1 MLRLSSRRHNTLKT
15 FAGTALLA
23 LRLVLTCRVL
33 PGTFGSVAACPLS
46 QFLLGS
52 SSSLNGAA
60 VLKRL
65 AEVFMRLSSTEV
77 SSRLVHSDK
86 KNLSSAEQLNRA
98 APSPVKMYG
107 LYLEAVNDYINESYG
122 EDVWR
127 LIENRA
133 EIPHLKFVRHQ
144 MYNDNLILRL
154 AKAAGEVLGK
164 THDELMYAFGVYMV
178 KRIGNYGY
186 ERILK
191 VLGRNVRDFINELD
205 NLHEYFRFSFPKVQ
219 PPSFCVEEECETSLT
234 LHYRSTRKG
243 FTQFVKGQLSQ
254 VGRQFYNTDIEVEI
268 LSKEETEKMTY
279 VVYKMNFDNAAFKHR
294 MPQQK
299 TAPSYEKLPM
309 KRGIFFDMFPFS
321 VIFRRN
327 MTMYRVGDGLKE
339 VFSDLQGKKVNEEF
353 TLVRPMLEF
362 SWDNIYT
369 HLNNV
374 FELMSEA
381 VVESKQKVN
390 IPKLNKE
397 EPEEKEESEKA
408 KREEE
413 REKKSVEE
421 IKGTDQEYSST
432 LTQYNSSANSGGE
445 DIELLAFQ
453 TVTGKCSE
461 TIFEDM
467 REPPKKPL
475 HLKGQMKYVPQWDS
489 LIFLG
494 TPIIETVEDMIKMG
508 VYVNDLNLH
517 DSSRELILAGTQQS
531 AELQLALDQEQQKY
545 AQLQE
550 IIKKL
555 DEEKKRGDSLLYAMI
570 PKAVADRLRKGITAL
585 ETCQVFP
592 DVTILFSDVVKF
604 NEICIHITP
613 MQVVDMLNEIYIVF
627 DTLSEK
633 HNVYKVETIRDAY
646 MVVAG
651 VPNKT
656 TFHAHHICDMALDML
671 SSIDHLKDPSTGDN
685 IQIRV
690 GVHSGMVVAGVVG
703 LKMPRYCLFGD
714 TVNTASRMES
724 NGVGMQIH
732 ISQTTKDHLEH
743 EPYSIEERGK
753 IFVKGKGYMKT
764 YWLKGKKTPAE
775 LRYIS
780 EQKDLEDKSSNGS
793 TSTCAKRSD
802 SCVLTSG
809 GEEQAE
815 GKTSPGDLPPD
826 AVPLPEVATEPLN
839 TSDELQEKEK
849 SKKTKNNKGAK
860 LDAVQGNPM
869 SELMPPTDELENLG
883 AFLQNKRNSF
893 RQQYAKLPTNLPI
906 RSASCTL
913 L

>member
-1 MLRLSSRRHNTLKT
+1 
-15 FAGTALLA
+15 
-23 LRLVLTCRVL
+23 
-33 PGTFGSVAACPLS
+33 
-46 QFLLGS
+46 
-52 SSSLNGAA
+52 
-60 VLKRL
+60 
-65 AEVFMRLSSTEV
+65 
-77 SSRLVHSDK
+77 
-86 KNLSSAEQLNRA
+86 
-98 APSPVKMYG
+98 MYG

-309 KRGIFFDMFPFS
+309 KR
-321 VIFRRN
+321 
-327 MTMYRVGDGLKE
+327 E

-397 EPEEKEESEKA
+397 EPEEKEENEKA

-413 REKKSVEE
+413 REQKSEE
-421 IKGTDQEYSST
+421 MNGTDQEYNSSS
-432 LTQYNSSANSGGE
+432 LAQYNSAANSGGE

-743 EPYSIEERGK
+743 EPYIIEERGK

-764 YWLKGKKTPAE
+764 YWLKGKNDLSFKTPAE
-775 LRYIS
+775 LRYSS
-780 EQKDLEDKSSNGS
+780 EQKDSEDKSSNGS
-793 TSTCAKRSD
+793 TSADAKHMS
-802 SCVLTSG
+802 SSQAISG

-815 GKTSPGDLPPD
+815 GKPSPSDLPQVILPLPD
-826 AVPLPEVATEPLN
+826 AAGEPMVAPG
-839 TSDELQEKEK
+839 ELQEK
-849 SKKTKNNKGAK
+849 SKKTKNNKVTKAEAGLANAT
-860 LDAVQGNPM
+860 L
-869 SELMPPTDELENLG
+869 ELAPPSDDLENPGPIL
-883 AFLQNKRNSF
+883 NMKRNSF
-893 RQQYAKLPTNLPI
+893 RQQYVKLPTNLPI

>member
-1 MLRLSSRRHNTLKT
+1 
-15 FAGTALLA
+15 
-23 LRLVLTCRVL
+23 
-33 PGTFGSVAACPLS
+33 
-46 QFLLGS
+46 
-52 SSSLNGAA
+52 
-60 VLKRL
+60 
-65 AEVFMRLSSTEV
+65 
-77 SSRLVHSDK
+77 
-86 KNLSSAEQLNRA
+86 
-98 APSPVKMYG
+98 MYG

-133 EIPHLKFVRHQ
+133 EIPHLKFNRHQ

-294 MPQQK
+294 MPQQR
-299 TAPSYEKLPM
+299 TAPGYEKLPM
-309 KRGIFFDMFPFS
+309 KRGIFFVMFPFS
-321 VIFRRN
+321 VIFRRD
-327 MTMYRVGDGLKE
+327 MTMYRIGDGLKE
-339 VFSDLQGKKVNEEF
+339 VFSDLQGKKVDEEF
-353 TLVRPMLEF
+353 TLIRPMLEF
-362 SWDNIYT
+362 SWENIYT

-374 FELMSEA
+374 FELLSKA

-390 IPKLNKE
+390 ITTSQE
-397 EPEEKEESEKA
+397 ENEKA
-408 KREEE
+408 REEE
-413 REKKSVEE
+413 REPKEAEE
-421 IKGTDQEYSST
+421 MKGADQEYSSA

-453 TVTGKCSE
+453 TITGKCSE

-703 LKMPRYCLFGD
+703 LKMPRYCMFGD

-732 ISQTTKDHLEH
+732 ISQTSKDHLEH
-743 EPYSIEERGK
+743 EPYIIEERGK

-764 YWLKGKKTPAE
+764 YWLKGKRDLSFKTPAE
-775 LRYIS
+775 MRYSS
-780 EQKDLEDKSSNGS
+780 EQKDSEEKSSNGS
-793 TSTCAKRSD
+793 MSTNAKRMS
-802 SCVLTSG
+802 SNLNIG
-809 GEEQAE
+809 GSEEHAE
-815 GKTSPGDLPPD
+815 GKQSPSDLPLD
-826 AVPLPEVATEPLN
+826 ALPPPEDAAEPPGG
-839 TSDELQEKEK
+839 SAEGEERA
-849 SKKTKNNKGAK
+849 KKTKNNKGAK
-860 LDAVQGNPM
+860 LEVPQGDAAAESSSLAGGP
-869 SELMPPTDELENLG
+869 ENAAPQL
-883 AFLQNKRNSF
+883 AIKRNSF
-893 RQQYAKLPTNLPI
+893 RQQYAKLPSHLPM
-906 RSASCTL
+906 RSGSCAIL
-913 L
+913 

>member
-1 MLRLSSRRHNTLKT
+1 
-15 FAGTALLA
+15 
-23 LRLVLTCRVL
+23 
-33 PGTFGSVAACPLS
+33 
-46 QFLLGS
+46 
-52 SSSLNGAA
+52 
-60 VLKRL
+60 
-65 AEVFMRLSSTEV
+65 
-77 SSRLVHSDK
+77 
-86 KNLSSAEQLNRA
+86 
-98 APSPVKMYG
+98 MYG

-127 LIENRA
+127 LIEARA

-299 TAPSYEKLPM
+299 TAPGYEKLPM

-321 VIFRRN
+321 VIFRRD
-327 MTMYRVGDGLKE
+327 MTMYRIGDGLKE

-362 SWDNIYT
+362 SWDNIYF

-374 FELMSEA
+374 FELLSKA

-390 IPKLNKE
+390 IPKLSKE
-397 EPEEKEESEKA
+397 EPEEKEENEKA

-413 REKKSVEE
+413 RDTMSVEE
-421 IKGTDQEYSST
+421 MKGSDQEYSSA

-461 TIFEDM
+461 TIFEDL

-690 GVHSGMVVAGVVG
+690 GIHSGMVVAGVVG

-743 EPYSIEERGK
+743 EPYIIEERGK

-764 YWLKGKKTPAE
+764 YWLKGKKDLSFKTPAE
-775 LRYIS
+775 LRYSS
-780 EQKDLEDKSSNGS
+780 EQKDSEDRSSNGS
-793 TSTCAKRSD
+793 TCTDAKRS
-802 SCVLTSG
+802 TSNLHIRT
-809 GEEQAE
+809 EEQAE
-815 GKTSPGDLPPD
+815 GKPTPSDLPLD
-826 AVPLPEVATEPLN
+826 AMPPQEGASEPPALSEEPPER
-839 TSDELQEKEK
+839 EKA
-849 SKKTKNNKGAK
+849 KKTKISKMSRLEVPPANPVPELAAPDDPPEIPAGPVLNNKK
-860 LDAVQGNPM
+860 Y
-869 SELMPPTDELENLG
+869 
-883 AFLQNKRNSF
+883 SF
-893 RQQYAKLPTNLPI
+893 RHQYVKLPSSLPM
-906 RSASCTL
+906 RSASCSL

>member
-1 MLRLSSRRHNTLKT
+1 
-15 FAGTALLA
+15 
-23 LRLVLTCRVL
+23 
-33 PGTFGSVAACPLS
+33 
-46 QFLLGS
+46 
-52 SSSLNGAA
+52 
-60 VLKRL
+60 
-65 AEVFMRLSSTEV
+65 
-77 SSRLVHSDK
+77 
-86 KNLSSAEQLNRA
+86 
-98 APSPVKMYG
+98 MYG

-127 LIENRA
+127 LIEARA

-299 TAPSYEKLPM
+299 TAPGYEKLPM

-321 VIFRRN
+321 VIFRRD
-327 MTMYRVGDGLKE
+327 MTMYRIGDGLKE

-362 SWDNIYT
+362 GWDNIYT

-374 FELMSEA
+374 FELLSKA
-381 VVESKQKVN
+381 VVESKQKVS
-390 IPKLNKE
+390 IPKLSKE
-397 EPEEKEESEKA
+397 EPEEKEESEKP
-408 KREEE
+408 
-413 REKKSVEE
+413 KKEQRD
-421 IKGTDQEYSST
+421 IKALEDMKGPDQGYSGALSP
-432 LTQYNSSANSGGE
+432 YNSAANSGGE

-555 DEEKKRGDSLLYAMI
+555 DEEKRRGDSLLYAMI

-690 GVHSGMVVAGVVG
+690 GIHSGMVVAGVVG

-743 EPYSIEERGK
+743 EPYIIEERGK

-764 YWLKGKKTPAE
+764 YWLKGKKDLSFKSPAE
-775 LRYIS
+775 LRYSS
-780 EQKDLEDKSSNGS
+780 EQRDSEERTSNGS
-793 TSTCAKRSD
+793 TGTNAQLSASNPNIP
-802 SCVLTSG
+802 S
-809 GEEQAE
+809 EQRAE
-815 GKTSPGDLPPD
+815 GKPSLTDLPSDTLPPLEGTAGSP
-826 AVPLPEVATEPLN
+826 AVSTGPQ
-839 TSDELQEKEK
+839 DKEK
-849 SKKTKNNKGAK
+849 AKKTKNSKGGKPEA
-860 LDAVQGNPM
+860 GNAQESMTPAGN
-869 SELMPPTDELENLG
+869 SENAGPEI
-883 AFLQNKRNSF
+883 QNKKLSF
-893 RQQYAKLPTNLPI
+893 RNQYARLPSSVPM
-906 RSASCTL
+906 RSATCSVL
-913 L
+913 

>member
-1 MLRLSSRRHNTLKT
+1 
-15 FAGTALLA
+15 
-23 LRLVLTCRVL
+23 
-33 PGTFGSVAACPLS
+33 
-46 QFLLGS
+46 
-52 SSSLNGAA
+52 
-60 VLKRL
+60 
-65 AEVFMRLSSTEV
+65 
-77 SSRLVHSDK
+77 
-86 KNLSSAEQLNRA
+86 
-98 APSPVKMYG
+98 MYG

-127 LIENRA
+127 LIEARA

-178 KRIGNYGY
+178 KRIGNYGF

-254 VGRQFYNTDIEVEI
+254 VGRQFYSTDIEVEI

-299 TAPSYEKLPM
+299 TAPGYEKLPM
-309 KRGIFFDMFPFS
+309 KRAIFFDMFPFS
-321 VIFRRN
+321 VIFRRD
-327 MTMYRVGDGLKE
+327 MTMYRIGDGLKE
-339 VFSDLQGKKVNEEF
+339 VFSDLQGKKFNEEF

-362 SWDNIYT
+362 SWENIYT

-374 FELMSEA
+374 FELLSKA
-381 VVESKQKVN
+381 VVESKQKTN
-390 IPKLNKE
+390 LPKLNKKEGE
-397 EPEEKEESEKA
+397 EGEEKEESEKP
-408 KREEE
+408 KKEE
-413 REKKSVEE
+413 REPKAMEEVKSA
-421 IKGTDQEYSST
+421 DQEYSSAAS
-432 LTQYNSSANSGGE
+432 QYNSSTNSGAE

-570 PKAVADRLRKGITAL
+570 PRAVADRLRKGITAL

-690 GVHSGMVVAGVVG
+690 GIHSGMVVAAVVG

-732 ISQTTKDHLEH
+732 ISQTSKDHLEH
-743 EPYSIEERGK
+743 EPYIIEERGK

-764 YWLKGKKTPAE
+764 YWLKGKKDLSFKSPVE
-775 LRYIS
+775 LRYSS
-780 EQKDLEDKSSNGS
+780 EQRDSEEGS
-793 TSTCAKRSD
+793 TKSTNSSQAKRS
-802 SCVLTSG
+802 TSNLNNPVEQT
-809 GEEQAE
+809 EETKPSE
-815 GKTSPGDLPPD
+815 DLPSDLPQPLEG
-826 AVPLPEVATEPLN
+826 AAEPPLPEPR
-839 TSDELQEKEK
+839 DKERA
-849 SKKTKNNKGAK
+849 KKTKNNKASKTEAAGANAQETAAPPAGPSENAAPPLCVAK
-860 LDAVQGNPM
+860 GNDRH
-869 SELMPPTDELENLG
+869 SRLT
-883 AFLQNKRNSF
+883 AT
-893 RQQYAKLPTNLPI
+893 LPL
-906 RSASCTL
+906 RSSTCCL

>member
-1 MLRLSSRRHNTLKT
+1 
-15 FAGTALLA
+15 
-23 LRLVLTCRVL
+23 
-33 PGTFGSVAACPLS
+33 
-46 QFLLGS
+46 
-52 SSSLNGAA
+52 
-60 VLKRL
+60 
-65 AEVFMRLSSTEV
+65 
-77 SSRLVHSDK
+77 
-86 KNLSSAEQLNRA
+86 
-98 APSPVKMYG
+98 MYG

-321 VIFRRN
+321 VIFRRD
-327 MTMYRVGDGLKE
+327 MTMYRIGDGLKE

-374 FELMSEA
+374 FELLSKA

-397 EPEEKEESEKA
+397 EPEEKEESEKT
-408 KREEE
+408 KREQE
-413 REKKSVEE
+413 REQKSEE
-421 IKGTDQEYSST
+421 MNGTDQEYSST
-432 LTQYNSSANSGGE
+432 VAQYNSTTNSGGE

-743 EPYSIEERGK
+743 EPYIIEERGK

-764 YWLKGKKTPAE
+764 YWLKGKKDLSFKTPAE
-775 LRYIS
+775 LRYSS
-780 EQKDLEDKSSNGS
+780 EQKDSDDKSSNGS
-793 TSTCAKRSD
+793 ESTDGKHMS
-802 SCVLTSG
+802 SSQPISG
-809 GEEQAE
+809 GEDQAE
-815 GKTSPGDLPPD
+815 GSPSDLRQD
-826 AVPLPEVATEPLN
+826 TLPLPEGTSEP
-839 TSDELQEKEK
+839 TGAPGDLQEKEK

-860 LDAVQGNPM
+860 AEEGLGFAA
-869 SELMPPTDELENLG
+869 SELAPPVDDSEHPGPMLNM
-883 AFLQNKRNSF
+883 KRNSF

>member
-1 MLRLSSRRHNTLKT
+1 
-15 FAGTALLA
+15 
-23 LRLVLTCRVL
+23 
-33 PGTFGSVAACPLS
+33 
-46 QFLLGS
+46 
-52 SSSLNGAA
+52 
-60 VLKRL
+60 
-65 AEVFMRLSSTEV
+65 
-77 SSRLVHSDK
+77 
-86 KNLSSAEQLNRA
+86 
-98 APSPVKMYG
+98 MYG

-127 LIENRA
+127 LIEARA

-279 VVYKMNFDNAAFKHR
+279 VIYKMNFDNAAFKHR

-299 TAPSYEKLPM
+299 TAPGYEKLPM

-321 VIFRRN
+321 VIFRRD
-327 MTMYRVGDGLKE
+327 MTMYRIGDGLKE

-374 FELMSEA
+374 FELLSKA

-390 IPKLNKE
+390 VPKLSKE
-397 EPEEKEESEKA
+397 KEDEGKEESEKP

-413 REKKSVEE
+413 RGTEKSRVRPSPQSTDRRDVKSVEE
-421 IKGTDQEYSST
+421 MKGDQEFSSA

-489 LIFLG
+489 LIFLS

-690 GVHSGMVVAGVVG
+690 GIHSGMVVAGVVG

-743 EPYSIEERGK
+743 EPYIIEERGK

-764 YWLKGKKTPAE
+764 YWLKGKKDLSFKTPAE
-775 LRYIS
+775 LRYSS
-780 EQKDLEDKSSNGS
+780 EQKDSEDRSSNGS
-793 TSTCAKRSD
+793 TCTNTKRS
-802 SCVLTSG
+802 TSNLNIPN
-809 GEEQAE
+809 EEQAE
-815 GKTSPGDLPPD
+815 GKPTPTELP
-826 AVPLPEVATEPLN
+826 AEPLPSLEGAPEDPTDPTEP
-839 TSDELQEKEK
+839 QEKK
-849 SKKTKNNKGAK
+849 VKKNTKNNNKGGVAK
-860 LDAVQGNPM
+860 PEAPPQQVNVVQESAVLPAAAQETPKA
-869 SELMPPTDELENLG
+869 PPATAAPVLN
-883 AFLQNKRNSF
+883 NKKNSF
-893 RQQYAKLPTNLPI
+893 RQHTKLPTHLPM
-906 RSASCTL
+906 RSTSCCL

>member
-1 MLRLSSRRHNTLKT
+1 M
-15 FAGTALLA
+15 
-23 LRLVLTCRVL
+23 
-33 PGTFGSVAACPLS
+33 
-46 QFLLGS
+46 
-52 SSSLNGAA
+52 
-60 VLKRL
+60 
-65 AEVFMRLSSTEV
+65 
-77 SSRLVHSDK
+77 
-86 KNLSSAEQLNRA
+86 
-98 APSPVKMYG
+98 
-107 LYLEAVNDYINESYG
+107 
-122 EDVWR
+122 
-127 LIENRA
+127 
-133 EIPHLKFVRHQ
+133 
-144 MYNDNLILRL
+144 

-243 FTQFVKGQLSQ
+243 FTQFVKGNS
-254 VGRQFYNTDIEVEI
+254 
-268 LSKEETEKMTY
+268 KMTY
-279 VVYKMNFDNAAFKHR
+279 VVGVQTDIYLPLFTQTQLCYSLFLTFLIFSLSLKVYKMNFDNAAFKHR

-299 TAPSYEKLPM
+299 TAPGYEKLPM

-321 VIFRRN
+321 VIFRRD
-327 MTMYRVGDGLKE
+327 MTMYRIGDGLKE

-362 SWDNIYT
+362 SWDNVSERKGMRTDPKPKQHEIY
-369 HLNNV
+369 NC
-374 FELMSEA
+374 
-381 VVESKQKVN
+381 
-390 IPKLNKE
+390 
-397 EPEEKEESEKA
+397 
-408 KREEE
+408 
-413 REKKSVEE
+413 
-421 IKGTDQEYSST
+421 
-432 LTQYNSSANSGGE
+432 
-445 DIELLAFQ
+445 Q
-453 TVTGKCSE
+453 TVSSLTTTKGYK
-461 TIFEDM
+461 IIAKNAEDCL
-467 REPPKKPL
+467 KPYSPL
-475 HLKGQMKYVPQWDS
+475 YS
-489 LIFLG
+489 
-494 TPIIETVEDMIKMG
+494 IETVEDMIKMG

-531 AELQLALDQEQQKY
+531 AELQLALDQ
-545 AQLQE
+545 LQE

-570 PKAVADRLRKGITAL
+570 PKAVADRLRKGIT
-585 ETCQVFP
+585 VFP

-690 GVHSGMVVAGVVG
+690 GIHSGMVVAGVVG

-724 NGVGMQIH
+724 NG
-732 ISQTTKDHLEH
+732 
-743 EPYSIEERGK
+743 ERGK
-753 IFVKGKGYMKT
+753 IFVK
-764 YWLKGKKTPAE
+764 
-775 LRYIS
+775 
-780 EQKDLEDKSSNGS
+780 
-793 TSTCAKRSD
+793 
-802 SCVLTSG
+802 VL
-809 GEEQAE
+809 Q
-815 GKTSPGDLPPD
+815 
-826 AVPLPEVATEPLN
+826 
-839 TSDELQEKEK
+839 
-849 SKKTKNNKGAK
+849 
-860 LDAVQGNPM
+860 
-869 SELMPPTDELENLG
+869 
-883 AFLQNKRNSF
+883 
-893 RQQYAKLPTNLPI
+893 
-906 RSASCTL
+906 
-913 L
+913 

>member
-1 MLRLSSRRHNTLKT
+1 MVLLLCCRETRGQRRS
-15 FAGTALLA
+15 GG
-23 LRLVLTCRVL
+23 RGQEVLN
-33 PGTFGSVAACPLS
+33 PL
-46 QFLLGS
+46 
-52 SSSLNGAA
+52 
-60 VLKRL
+60 
-65 AEVFMRLSSTEV
+65 
-77 SSRLVHSDK
+77 
-86 KNLSSAEQLNRA
+86 
-98 APSPVKMYG
+98 KMYG

-127 LIENRA
+127 LIEARA
-133 EIPHLKFVRHQ
+133 EIPHL
-144 MYNDNLILRL
+144 NDNLILRL

-299 TAPSYEKLPM
+299 TAPGYEKLPM

-321 VIFRRN
+321 VIFRRD
-327 MTMYRVGDGLKE
+327 MTMYRIGDGLKE

-374 FELMSEA
+374 FELLSKA

-390 IPKLNKE
+390 IPKLSKE
-397 EPEEKEESEKA
+397 EPEEKEESEKS
-408 KREEE
+408 KKEE
-413 REKKSVEE
+413 RDVKAMDEM
-421 IKGTDQEYSST
+421 KGADQEYSST
-432 LTQYNSSANSGGE
+432 LTQYNSSASSGGE

-690 GVHSGMVVAGVVG
+690 GIHSGMVVAGVVG

-714 TVNTASRMES
+714 T
-724 NGVGMQIH
+724 GMQIH

-743 EPYSIEERGK
+743 EPYIIEERGK

-764 YWLKGKKTPAE
+764 YWLKGKKDLSFKTPAE
-775 LRYIS
+775 LRYSS
-780 EQKDLEDKSSNGS
+780 EQKDSEDRSSNGS
-793 TSTCAKRSD
+793 TCTNTKRFNSNLNI
-802 SCVLTSG
+802 SN
-809 GEEQAE
+809 EEQAE
-815 GKTSPGDLPPD
+815 VKPTPADLPSDTLP
-826 AVPLPEVATEPLN
+826 PLEGTTDSTVATNEPH
-839 TSDELQEKEK
+839 DKEK
-849 SKKTKNNKGAK
+849 VKKSKNNKGGKAEN
-860 LDAVQGNPM
+860 AWAN
-869 SELMPPTDELENLG
+869 SRESSPPADSQKKTGPVLN
-883 AFLQNKRNSF
+883 NKKHSF
-893 RQQYAKLPTNLPI
+893 RNQYARLPANLPM
-906 RSASCTL
+906 RSAACTL

>member
-1 MLRLSSRRHNTLKT
+1 
-15 FAGTALLA
+15 
-23 LRLVLTCRVL
+23 
-33 PGTFGSVAACPLS
+33 
-46 QFLLGS
+46 
-52 SSSLNGAA
+52 
-60 VLKRL
+60 
-65 AEVFMRLSSTEV
+65 
-77 SSRLVHSDK
+77 
-86 KNLSSAEQLNRA
+86 
-98 APSPVKMYG
+98 MYG

-127 LIENRA
+127 LIEARA
-133 EIPHLKFVRHQ
+133 EIPHLKFVKHQ
-144 MYNDNLILRL
+144 MYNDNLILRM

-219 PPSFCVEEECETSLT
+219 PPSFCVEEECERSLT

-294 MPQQK
+294 TPQLK
-299 TAPSYEKLPM
+299 AAPDYEKLPM
-309 KRGIFFDMFPFS
+309 RKGIFFDMFPFS
-321 VIFRRN
+321 MIFRRD
-327 MTMYRVGDGLKE
+327 MTMSRIGDGLKE
-339 VFSDLQGKKVNEEF
+339 VFSDLQGKKVHEEF

-362 SWDNIYT
+362 NWDNIYT

-374 FELMSEA
+374 FELMSKA
-381 VVESKQKVN
+381 VVESKQKPSTCSTYRESGEGLESKEPNDSGKHCKTPEFVSGT
-390 IPKLNKE
+390 PKN
-397 EPEEKEESEKA
+397 
-408 KREEE
+408 
-413 REKKSVEE
+413 
-421 IKGTDQEYSST
+421 T
-432 LTQYNSSANSGGE
+432 GGE
-445 DIELLAFQ
+445 DIELLAFR
-453 TVTGKCSE
+453 TVTGRCSD

-467 REPPKKPL
+467 REPSKKPL
-475 HLKGQMKYVPQWDS
+475 HLKGQMK
-489 LIFLG
+489 
-494 TPIIETVEDMIKMG
+494 IETVEDMIKMG

-550 IIKKL
+550 IIQKL

-570 PKAVADRLRKGITAL
+570 PKAVADRLRKGVTAL

-656 TFHAHHICDMALDML
+656 TFHAHHICDMAVDML
-671 SSIDHLKDPSTGDN
+671 SSINHLKDPSTGDN

-690 GVHSGMVVAGVVG
+690 GIHSGMVVAGVVG

-743 EPYSIEERGK
+743 EPYIIEERGK

-764 YWLKGKKTPAE
+764 YWLKGKRSPGFKGSMEYSSELKEGSMSSRSPRDSPRDTDSGEDCLASGSSYEGSQDFRE
-775 LRYIS
+775 LRRRSHGRRVKQALPPPGIATATVPPAQPGERAAPTS
-780 EQKDLEDKSSNGS
+780 HAPRVRLGS
-793 TSTCAKRSD
+793 VT
-802 SCVLTSG
+802 CVL
-809 GEEQAE
+809 
-815 GKTSPGDLPPD
+815 
-826 AVPLPEVATEPLN
+826 V
-839 TSDELQEKEK
+839 
-849 SKKTKNNKGAK
+849 
-860 LDAVQGNPM
+860 
-869 SELMPPTDELENLG
+869 
-883 AFLQNKRNSF
+883 
-893 RQQYAKLPTNLPI
+893 
-906 RSASCTL
+906 
-913 L
+913 

>member
-1 MLRLSSRRHNTLKT
+1 
-15 FAGTALLA
+15 
-23 LRLVLTCRVL
+23 
-33 PGTFGSVAACPLS
+33 
-46 QFLLGS
+46 
-52 SSSLNGAA
+52 
-60 VLKRL
+60 
-65 AEVFMRLSSTEV
+65 
-77 SSRLVHSDK
+77 
-86 KNLSSAEQLNRA
+86 
-98 APSPVKMYG
+98 MYG

-321 VIFRRN
+321 VIFRRD
-327 MTMYRVGDGLKE
+327 MTMYRIGDGLKE

-374 FELMSEA
+374 FELLSKA

-390 IPKLNKE
+390 IPKLSKE
-397 EPEEKEESEKA
+397 EPEEKEESEKT

-413 REKKSVEE
+413 R
-421 IKGTDQEYSST
+421 
-432 LTQYNSSANSGGE
+432 
-445 DIELLAFQ
+445 
-453 TVTGKCSE
+453 GKCSE

-690 GVHSGMVVAGVVG
+690 GIHSGMVVAGVVG

-743 EPYSIEERGK
+743 EPYIIEERGK

-764 YWLKGKKTPAE
+764 YWLKGKKDLSFKTPAE
-775 LRYIS
+775 LRYSS
-780 EQKDLEDKSSNGS
+780 EQKDSEDKSSNGS
-793 TSTCAKRSD
+793 TSTNAKRMASNLNIA
-802 SCVLTSG
+802 SS
-809 GEEQAE
+809 EEQAE
-815 GKTSPGDLPPD
+815 GKPSPSDLPLD
-826 AVPLPEVATEPLN
+826 TLPPPEAANEPPSL
-839 TSDELQEKEK
+839 SAEPPEKEK
-849 SKKTKNNKGAK
+849 AKKTKNNKVDK
-860 LDAVQGNPM
+860 LDVPQGNA
-869 SELMPPTDELENLG
+869 MPESLPLADGLENPG
-883 AFLQNKRNSF
+883 PFLNNKRNSF
-893 RQQYAKLPTNLPI
+893 RQQYAKLPANLPL
-906 RSASCTL
+906 RSNACTIL
-913 L
+913 

>member
-1 MLRLSSRRHNTLKT
+1 
-15 FAGTALLA
+15 
-23 LRLVLTCRVL
+23 
-33 PGTFGSVAACPLS
+33 
-46 QFLLGS
+46 
-52 SSSLNGAA
+52 
-60 VLKRL
+60 
-65 AEVFMRLSSTEV
+65 
-77 SSRLVHSDK
+77 
-86 KNLSSAEQLNRA
+86 
-98 APSPVKMYG
+98 MYG

-299 TAPSYEKLPM
+299 TAPSYEKLPL

-321 VIFRRN
+321 VIFRRD
-327 MTMYRVGDGLKE
+327 MTMYRIGDGLKE

-374 FELMSEA
+374 FELLSKA

-397 EPEEKEESEKA
+397 EPEEKEESEKIS
-408 KREEE
+408 REEE
-413 REKKSVEE
+413 REQKSEE
-421 IKGTDQEYSST
+421 MKGTDQEYSSSVA
-432 LTQYNSSANSGGE
+432 QYNSAANLGGE

-475 HLKGQMKYVPQWDS
+475 HLKGQMKYVSQWDS

-531 AELQLALDQEQQKY
+531 AELLLALDQEQQKY

-690 GVHSGMVVAGVVG
+690 GIHSGMVVAGVVG

-743 EPYSIEERGK
+743 EPYNIEERGK

-764 YWLKGKKTPAE
+764 YWLKGKKDLSFKTPAE
-775 LRYIS
+775 MRYS
-780 EQKDLEDKSSNGS
+780 DEQKDSEDKSSNGS
-793 TSTCAKRSD
+793 ISPDAKQTSSAQ
-802 SCVLTSG
+802 
-809 GEEQAE
+809 GEEEAE
-815 GKTSPGDLPPD
+815 GEEPTDGNANPGELPPD
-826 AVPLPEVATEPLN
+826 APAPPEAVGEPPPAPG
-839 TSDELQEKEK
+839 ELQDKDKFKK
-849 SKKTKNNKGAK
+849 SKNIKGGKAE
-860 LDAVQGNPM
+860 AATAGAGPAS
-869 SELMPPTDELENLG
+869 SELAPPPDVPENPGPLFN
-883 AFLQNKRNSF
+883 AKSNSF
-893 RQQYAKLPTNLPI
+893 RQQYVKLPVNMPI
-906 RSASCTL
+906 RSASCVL

>member
-1 MLRLSSRRHNTLKT
+1 
-15 FAGTALLA
+15 
-23 LRLVLTCRVL
+23 
-33 PGTFGSVAACPLS
+33 
-46 QFLLGS
+46 
-52 SSSLNGAA
+52 
-60 VLKRL
+60 
-65 AEVFMRLSSTEV
+65 
-77 SSRLVHSDK
+77 
-86 KNLSSAEQLNRA
+86 
-98 APSPVKMYG
+98 MYG

-321 VIFRRN
+321 VIFRRD
-327 MTMYRVGDGLKE
+327 MTMYRIGDGLKE

-374 FELMSEA
+374 FELLSKA

-390 IPKLNKE
+390 IPKLSKE
-397 EPEEKEESEKA
+397 EPEEKEENEKA

-413 REKKSVEE
+413 REPKAVEE
-421 IKGTDQEYSST
+421 MKGTDQEYSSA

-633 HNVYKVETIRDAY
+633 HNVYK
-646 MVVAG
+646 
-651 VPNKT
+651 
-656 TFHAHHICDMALDML
+656 
-671 SSIDHLKDPSTGDN
+671 
-685 IQIRV
+685 
-690 GVHSGMVVAGVVG
+690 
-703 LKMPRYCLFGD
+703 
-714 TVNTASRMES
+714 
-724 NGVGMQIH
+724 
-732 ISQTTKDHLEH
+732 
-743 EPYSIEERGK
+743 
-753 IFVKGKGYMKT
+753 
-764 YWLKGKKTPAE
+764 
-775 LRYIS
+775 
-780 EQKDLEDKSSNGS
+780 
-793 TSTCAKRSD
+793 
-802 SCVLTSG
+802 
-809 GEEQAE
+809 
-815 GKTSPGDLPPD
+815 
-826 AVPLPEVATEPLN
+826 
-839 TSDELQEKEK
+839 
-849 SKKTKNNKGAK
+849 
-860 LDAVQGNPM
+860 GNV
-869 SELMPPTDELENLG
+869 
-883 AFLQNKRNSF
+883 
-893 RQQYAKLPTNLPI
+893 
-906 RSASCTL
+906 
-913 L
+913 

>member
-1 MLRLSSRRHNTLKT
+1 
-15 FAGTALLA
+15 
-23 LRLVLTCRVL
+23 
-33 PGTFGSVAACPLS
+33 
-46 QFLLGS
+46 
-52 SSSLNGAA
+52 
-60 VLKRL
+60 
-65 AEVFMRLSSTEV
+65 
-77 SSRLVHSDK
+77 
-86 KNLSSAEQLNRA
+86 
-98 APSPVKMYG
+98 MYG

-133 EIPHLKFVRHQ
+133 EIPHLMFVRHQ

-186 ERILK
+186 EQILK

-254 VGRQFYNTDIEVEI
+254 VGRQFYNTAIEVEI

-294 MPQQK
+294 MPEQK
-299 TAPSYEKLPM
+299 TAPSYEKLPL

-321 VIFRRN
+321 VIFRRD
-327 MTMYRVGDGLKE
+327 MTMNRIGDGLKE
-339 VFSDLQGKKVNEEF
+339 VFPDLQGKKVNEEF
-353 TLVRPMLEF
+353 ALVRPMLEF
-362 SWDNIYT
+362 SWDNDSPQICT

-374 FELMSEA
+374 FELMSKA
-381 VVESKQKVN
+381 VVESKQKISVAKPN
-390 IPKLNKE
+390 QE
-397 EPEEKEESEKA
+397 EPEESEESEKA
-408 KREEE
+408 KGEEE
-413 REKKSVEE
+413 RGTEPKEVEE
-421 IKGTDQEYSST
+421 EPKGSDQAFSSNVS
-432 LTQYNSSANSGGE
+432 QYNSAANSGAE
-445 DIELLAFQ
+445 NIELLAFQ

-517 DSSRELILAGTQQS
+517 DSSREFILAGTQQS

-550 IIKKL
+550 TIKKL

-570 PKAVADRLRKGITAL
+570 PKAVADRLRKGITSV

-592 DVTILFSDVVKF
+592 DVTILFSDVAKF
-604 NEICIHITP
+604 NEIASTCIHISP

-743 EPYSIEERGK
+743 EPYVIEERGK
-753 IFVKGKGYMKT
+753 IFVKGKGHMKT
-764 YWLKGKKTPAE
+764 YWLKGKQDLSFKTPSE
-775 LRYIS
+775 LRYS
-780 EQKDLEDKSSNGS
+780 SQQKDPAD
-793 TSTCAKRSD
+793 KRSD
-802 SCVLTSG
+802 SSTSTG
-809 GEEQAE
+809 AKHDPAVSVRDQEQAE
-815 GKTSPGDLPPD
+815 RKPSNCEPPLEALPP
-826 AVPLPEVATEPLN
+826 AEAANEPLAF
-839 TSDELQEKEK
+839 SAEPQEKEK
-849 SKKTKNNKGAK
+849 NKKAKNNKGAR
-860 LDAVQGNPM
+860 LEVP
-869 SELMPPTDELENLG
+869 ELLPSDRLENPGPQLSR
-883 AFLQNKRNSF
+883 KRSSF
-893 RQQYAKLPTNLPI
+893 RQQYAKLPGNLPV
-906 RSASCTL
+906 RSVSCCVL
-913 L
+913 

>member
-1 MLRLSSRRHNTLKT
+1 
-15 FAGTALLA
+15 
-23 LRLVLTCRVL
+23 
-33 PGTFGSVAACPLS
+33 
-46 QFLLGS
+46 
-52 SSSLNGAA
+52 
-60 VLKRL
+60 
-65 AEVFMRLSSTEV
+65 
-77 SSRLVHSDK
+77 
-86 KNLSSAEQLNRA
+86 
-98 APSPVKMYG
+98 MYG

-127 LIENRA
+127 LIEARA

-279 VVYKMNFDNAAFKHR
+279 VVRFCSGIQGRRERTRQKEDFFFSFSMHSNLFVKAGRKVTSNMSAESMCACVRVLGEGWVYKMNFDNAAFKHR

-299 TAPSYEKLPM
+299 TAPGYEKLPM

-321 VIFRRN
+321 VIFRRD
-327 MTMYRVGDGLKE
+327 MTMYRIGDGLKE

-374 FELMSEA
+374 FELLSKA

-390 IPKLNKE
+390 IPKLSKE
-397 EPEEKEESEKA
+397 EPEEKEESEKPKKE
-408 KREEE
+408 KRDMKSMEEM
-413 REKKSVEE
+413 
-421 IKGTDQEYSST
+421 KGAGAGSDQEYGTSSV
-432 LTQYNSSANSGGE
+432 TQYNSAANTGGE

-690 GVHSGMVVAGVVG
+690 GIHSGMVVAGVVG

-743 EPYSIEERGK
+743 EPYIIEERGK

-764 YWLKGKKTPAE
+764 YWLKGKKDLSFKTPAE
-775 LRYIS
+775 LRYSS
-780 EQKDLEDKSSNGS
+780 EQKDSEERSSNGS
-793 TSTCAKRSD
+793 TCDNTKRS
-802 SCVLTSG
+802 SSNLNIPS
-809 GEEQAE
+809 EEQAE
-815 GKTSPGDLPPD
+815 GKPAPPELPPD
-826 AVPLPEVATEPLN
+826 ALPPPEGNAEGGTGSTEPQ
-839 TSDELQEKEK
+839 DKEK
-849 SKKTKNNKGAK
+849 VKKAKNNKGVKA
-860 LDAVQGNPM
+860 
-869 SELMPPTDELENLG
+869 ENNSGTGPEG
-883 AFLQNKRNSF
+883 ATPSSGQENVVGQVLNNKGNSF
-893 RQQYAKLPTNLPI
+893 RQQYKRLPANLPL
-906 RSASCTL
+906 RSTACRL

>member
-1 MLRLSSRRHNTLKT
+1 
-15 FAGTALLA
+15 
-23 LRLVLTCRVL
+23 
-33 PGTFGSVAACPLS
+33 
-46 QFLLGS
+46 
-52 SSSLNGAA
+52 
-60 VLKRL
+60 
-65 AEVFMRLSSTEV
+65 
-77 SSRLVHSDK
+77 
-86 KNLSSAEQLNRA
+86 
-98 APSPVKMYG
+98 MYG

-299 TAPSYEKLPM
+299 TAPGYEKLPM

-321 VIFRRN
+321 VIFRRD
-327 MTMYRVGDGLKE
+327 MTMYRIGDGLKE

-353 TLVRPMLEF
+353 TLIRPMLEF

-374 FELMSEA
+374 FELLSKA

-390 IPKLNKE
+390 IPKLSKE
-397 EPEEKEESEKA
+397 EPEEKEDNEKA

-413 REKKSVEE
+413 REPKALEE
-421 IKGTDQEYSST
+421 MKGTDQEYSSA

-585 ETCQVFP
+585 ETCQVH
-592 DVTILFSDVVKF
+592 DNVTILFSDVVKF

-690 GVHSGMVVAGVVG
+690 GIHSGMVVAGVVG

-714 TVNTASRMES
+714 T
-724 NGVGMQIH
+724 GMQIH

-743 EPYSIEERGK
+743 EPYIIEERGK

-764 YWLKGKKTPAE
+764 YWLKGKKDLSFKTPAE
-775 LRYIS
+775 LRYSS
-780 EQKDLEDKSSNGS
+780 EQKDSDDKSSNGS
-793 TSTCAKRSD
+793 TSTNAKCMASNLNITG
-802 SCVLTSG
+802 SEG
-809 GEEQAE
+809 EQAE
-815 GKTSPGDLPPD
+815 GKPSPSDLPLDNMPPPE
-826 AVPLPEVATEPLN
+826 AANELPVIST
-839 TSDELQEKEK
+839 ELQEKEK
-849 SKKTKNNKGAK
+849 AKKTKNNKATK
-860 LDAVQGNPM
+860 LDMPQGNA
-869 SELMPPTDELENLG
+869 MPENLSPAVGLENPGPL
-883 AFLQNKRNSF
+883 LNNKRNSF
-893 RQQYAKLPTNLPI
+893 RLQYTKLPANLPM
-906 RSASCTL
+906 RSTACSIL
-913 L
+913 

>member
-1 MLRLSSRRHNTLKT
+1 
-15 FAGTALLA
+15 
-23 LRLVLTCRVL
+23 
-33 PGTFGSVAACPLS
+33 
-46 QFLLGS
+46 
-52 SSSLNGAA
+52 
-60 VLKRL
+60 
-65 AEVFMRLSSTEV
+65 
-77 SSRLVHSDK
+77 
-86 KNLSSAEQLNRA
+86 
-98 APSPVKMYG
+98 MYG

-299 TAPSYEKLPM
+299 TAPGYEKLPM

-321 VIFRRN
+321 VIFRRD
-327 MTMYRVGDGLKE
+327 MTMYRIGDGLKE

-353 TLVRPMLEF
+353 TLIRPMLEF
-362 SWDNIYT
+362 SWDNIYF

-374 FELMSEA
+374 FELLSRA

-390 IPKLNKE
+390 IKLSKE
-397 EPEEKEESEKA
+397 EPDEKEESEKV

-413 REKKSVEE
+413 REQNDVEE
-421 IKGTDQEYSST
+421 MKGTDQEYNSA

-545 AQLQE
+545 AQLME

-690 GVHSGMVVAGVVG
+690 GIHSGMVVAGVVG

-743 EPYSIEERGK
+743 EPYIIEERGK

-764 YWLKGKKTPAE
+764 YWLKGKKDLSFKTPAE
-775 LRYIS
+775 LRYSS
-780 EQKDLEDKSSNGS
+780 EQNHSEDRSSNGS
-793 TSTCAKRSD
+793 TSSNAKRMASN
-802 SCVLTSG
+802 LNISG
-809 GEEQAE
+809 NEEQAE
-815 GKTSPGDLPPD
+815 GKASPSDLPLDTLPPPE
-826 AVPLPEVATEPLN
+826 AVIEPP
-839 TSDELQEKEK
+839 SVSAEPPEKEK
-849 SKKTKNNKGAK
+849 VKKTKNNKGAK
-860 LDAVQGNPM
+860 LEVPQGTLLSETPNP
-869 SELMPPTDELENLG
+869 DDGLENP
-883 AFLQNKRNSF
+883 APFLSSKRNSF
-893 RQQYAKLPTNLPI
+893 RQQYVKLPANLPM
-906 RSASCTL
+906 RSAACAIL
-913 L
+913 

>member
-1 MLRLSSRRHNTLKT
+1 
-15 FAGTALLA
+15 
-23 LRLVLTCRVL
+23 
-33 PGTFGSVAACPLS
+33 
-46 QFLLGS
+46 
-52 SSSLNGAA
+52 
-60 VLKRL
+60 
-65 AEVFMRLSSTEV
+65 
-77 SSRLVHSDK
+77 
-86 KNLSSAEQLNRA
+86 
-98 APSPVKMYG
+98 MYG

-127 LIENRA
+127 LIEARA

-144 MYNDNLILRL
+144 MHNDNLILRL

-299 TAPSYEKLPM
+299 TAPGYEKLPM

-321 VIFRRN
+321 VIFRRD
-327 MTMYRVGDGLKE
+327 MTMYRIGDGLKE

-369 HLNNV
+369 HLNNM
-374 FELMSEA
+374 FELLSKA

-390 IPKLNKE
+390 IPKLSKE
-397 EPEEKEESEKA
+397 EPEEKEESEKP
-408 KREEE
+408 KKEE
-413 REKKSVEE
+413 RDIKALEDM
-421 IKGTDQEYSST
+421 KGTDQEYSST
-432 LTQYNSSANSGGE
+432 LTQCNSAANSGGE

-475 HLKGQMKYVPQWDS
+475 HLKGQMKYVSQWDS

-494 TPIIETVEDMIKMG
+494 TPI
-508 VYVNDLNLH
+508 
-517 DSSRELILAGTQQS
+517 ELILAGTQQS

-613 MQVVDMLNEIYIVF
+613 MQVVDMLNDIYIVF

-633 HNVYKVETIRDAY
+633 HHVYKVETIRDAY

-690 GVHSGMVVAGVVG
+690 GIHSGMVVAGVVG

-743 EPYSIEERGK
+743 EPYIIEERGK

-764 YWLKGKKTPAE
+764 YWLKGKKDLSFKTPAE
-775 LRYIS
+775 VRYSS
-780 EQKDLEDKSSNGS
+780 EQRDSEERTSNGS
-793 TSTCAKRSD
+793 NAQRSA
-802 SCVLTSG
+802 SNPNIPS
-809 GEEQAE
+809 EQQAE
-815 GKTSPGDLPPD
+815 GKPNLTDLPPD
-826 AVPLPEVATEPLN
+826 TLPPLEGTTGTPAVSMDPQDKGKA
-839 TSDELQEKEK
+839 
-849 SKKTKNNKGAK
+849 KKTKNSKGGKLEAGNTQESMTPAGSSENAGPEIKNKK
-860 LDAVQGNPM
+860 H
-869 SELMPPTDELENLG
+869 
-883 AFLQNKRNSF
+883 SF
-893 RQQYAKLPTNLPI
+893 RNQYAQLPFSLPI
-906 RSASCTL
+906 RSTTCSL

>member
-1 MLRLSSRRHNTLKT
+1 
-15 FAGTALLA
+15 
-23 LRLVLTCRVL
+23 
-33 PGTFGSVAACPLS
+33 
-46 QFLLGS
+46 
-52 SSSLNGAA
+52 
-60 VLKRL
+60 
-65 AEVFMRLSSTEV
+65 
-77 SSRLVHSDK
+77 
-86 KNLSSAEQLNRA
+86 
-98 APSPVKMYG
+98 MYG

-127 LIENRA
+127 LIEARA

-144 MYNDNLILRL
+144 MHNDNLILRL

-299 TAPSYEKLPM
+299 TAPGYEKLPM

-321 VIFRRN
+321 VIFRRD
-327 MTMYRVGDGLKE
+327 MTMYRIGDGLKE

-374 FELMSEA
+374 FELLSKA

-390 IPKLNKE
+390 IPKLSKE
-397 EPEEKEESEKA
+397 EPEEKEESEKP
-408 KREEE
+408 KKEE
-413 REKKSVEE
+413 RDIKALEDM
-421 IKGTDQEYSST
+421 KGTDQEYSST
-432 LTQYNSSANSGGE
+432 LTQCNSAANSGGE

-475 HLKGQMKYVPQWDS
+475 HLKGQMKYVSQWDS

-494 TPIIETVEDMIKMG
+494 TPI
-508 VYVNDLNLH
+508 
-517 DSSRELILAGTQQS
+517 ELILAGTQQS

-613 MQVVDMLNEIYIVF
+613 MQVVDMLNDIYIVF

-633 HNVYKVETIRDAY
+633 HHVYKVETIRDAY

-690 GVHSGMVVAGVVG
+690 GIHSGMVVAGVVG

-743 EPYSIEERGK
+743 EPYIIEERGK

-764 YWLKGKKTPAE
+764 YWLKGKKDLSFKSPADV
-775 LRYIS
+775 RYSS
-780 EQKDLEDKSSNGS
+780 EQRDSEERTSNGS
-793 TSTCAKRSD
+793 NAQRSA
-802 SCVLTSG
+802 SNPNIPS
-809 GEEQAE
+809 EQQAE
-815 GKTSPGDLPPD
+815 GKPNLTDLPPD
-826 AVPLPEVATEPLN
+826 TLPPLEGTTGTPAVSMDPQDKGKA
-839 TSDELQEKEK
+839 
-849 SKKTKNNKGAK
+849 KKTKNSKGGKLEAGNTQESMTPAGSSENAGPEIKNKK
-860 LDAVQGNPM
+860 H
-869 SELMPPTDELENLG
+869 
-883 AFLQNKRNSF
+883 SF
-893 RQQYAKLPTNLPI
+893 RNQYAQLPFSLPI
-906 RSASCTL
+906 RSTTCSL

>member
-1 MLRLSSRRHNTLKT
+1 
-15 FAGTALLA
+15 
-23 LRLVLTCRVL
+23 
-33 PGTFGSVAACPLS
+33 
-46 QFLLGS
+46 
-52 SSSLNGAA
+52 
-60 VLKRL
+60 
-65 AEVFMRLSSTEV
+65 
-77 SSRLVHSDK
+77 
-86 KNLSSAEQLNRA
+86 
-98 APSPVKMYG
+98 MYG

-191 VLGRNVRDFINELD
+191 VNLLISVGRNVRDFINELD

-321 VIFRRN
+321 VIFRRD
-327 MTMYRVGDGLKE
+327 MTMYRIGDGLKE

-374 FELMSEA
+374 FELLSKA
-381 VVESKQKVN
+381 VVESKQKVS
-390 IPKLNKE
+390 IPKLSKE
-397 EPEEKEESEKA
+397 EPEEKEECEKA

-413 REKKSVEE
+413 RESKAVEE
-421 IKGTDQEYSST
+421 MKGTDQEYSSA

-633 HNVYKVETIRDAY
+633 HNVYK
-646 MVVAG
+646 
-651 VPNKT
+651 T
-656 TFHAHHICDMALDML
+656 TFHAHHICDMAWTC
-671 SSIDHLKDPSTGDN
+671 SAPSTT
-685 IQIRV
+685 
-690 GVHSGMVVAGVVG
+690 SKT
-703 LKMPRYCLFGD
+703 LPLE
-714 TVNTASRMES
+714 TTSRSEW
-724 NGVGMQIH
+724 GMQIH

-743 EPYSIEERGK
+743 EPYIIEERGK

-764 YWLKGKKTPAE
+764 YWLKGKKDLSFKTPAE
-775 LRYIS
+775 LRYSS
-780 EQKDLEDKSSNGS
+780 EQKDSEDKSSTGS
-793 TSTCAKRSD
+793 TSTNAKRMASN
-802 SCVLTSG
+802 VHITSS
-809 GEEQAE
+809 EEQAE
-815 GKTSPGDLPPD
+815 GKPSPQRPAPGDPLAARGHQRAAHMSAEPP
-826 AVPLPEVATEPLN
+826 
-839 TSDELQEKEK
+839 EKEK
-849 SKKTKNNKGAK
+849 GAKKTKNNKGAK
-860 LDAVQGNPM
+860 QEAPQGNAATETTPPADGLEVPGPLINNRGTALE
-869 SELMPPTDELENLG
+869 STPSCPPTSPCAVRLVFCCEAG
-883 AFLQNKRNSF
+883 
-893 RQQYAKLPTNLPI
+893 
-906 RSASCTL
+906 
-913 L
+913 

>member
-1 MLRLSSRRHNTLKT
+1 
-15 FAGTALLA
+15 
-23 LRLVLTCRVL
+23 
-33 PGTFGSVAACPLS
+33 
-46 QFLLGS
+46 
-52 SSSLNGAA
+52 
-60 VLKRL
+60 
-65 AEVFMRLSSTEV
+65 
-77 SSRLVHSDK
+77 
-86 KNLSSAEQLNRA
+86 
-98 APSPVKMYG
+98 MYG
-107 LYLEAVNDYINESYG
+107 LYLEAVNDYINELYG

-127 LIENRA
+127 LIEARA
-133 EIPHLKFVRHQ
+133 EIPHLKFVKHQ
-144 MYNDNLILRL
+144 MYNDNLILRM

-254 VGRQFYNTDIEVEI
+254 VGRQFYNTNIEVEI

-279 VVYKMNFDNAAFKHR
+279 VVYKMNFDNAAFNPLK
-294 MPQQK
+294 PQLK
-299 TAPSYEKLPM
+299 AAPGYEKLPM
-309 KRGIFFDMFPFS
+309 KKGIIFDMFPFS
-321 VIFRRN
+321 MIFRRE
-327 MTMYRVGDGLKE
+327 MTMFRIGDGLKE
-339 VFSDLQGKKVNEEF
+339 VFSDLQGKKVDEEF

-362 SWDNIYT
+362 TWDNIYT

-374 FELMSEA
+374 FELMSKA
-381 VVESKQKVN
+381 VVESKQKISMVN
-390 IPKLNKE
+390 TDKGEGDKE
-397 EPEEKEESEKA
+397 RRGSDQAAEGSEELHSA
-408 KREEE
+408 
-413 REKKSVEE
+413 
-421 IKGTDQEYSST
+421 DQEY
-432 LTQYNSSANSGGE
+432 ASGALSQKNFGNATGM
-445 DIELLAFQ
+445 DIELIAFQ

-461 TIFEDM
+461 MIFEDM

-531 AELQLALDQEQQKY
+531 AELQLALDQERQKY
-545 AQLQE
+545 SQLQE

-570 PKAVADRLRKGITAL
+570 PKAVADRLRKGVTAL

-633 HNVYKVETIRDAY
+633 HSVYKVETIRDAY

-656 TFHAHHICDMALDML
+656 TFHAHHICDMAVDML

-690 GVHSGMVVAGVVG
+690 GIHSGMVVAGVVG

-743 EPYSIEERGK
+743 EPYIIEERGK

-764 YWLKGKKTPAE
+764 YWLKGKRNLIYKTSAE
-775 LRYIS
+775 LRYS
-780 EQKDLEDKSSNGS
+780 EQNDNSISSRSGS
-793 TSTCAKRSD
+793 
-802 SCVLTSG
+802 
-809 GEEQAE
+809 
-815 GKTSPGDLPPD
+815 
-826 AVPLPEVATEPLN
+826 VPLPEMGRWKDGENGSQSLA
-839 TSDELQEKEK
+839 SDESGSGLPGECSDDFHELKKGKVKPPGAAEGVPGEPVPLVNAGAHQMK
-849 SKKTKNNKGAK
+849 SQQLPGAPLK
-860 LDAVQGNPM
+860 
-869 SELMPPTDELENLG
+869 S
-883 AFLQNKRNSF
+883 
-893 RQQYAKLPTNLPI
+893 I
-906 RSASCTL
+906 SCL
-913 L
+913 LL

>member
-1 MLRLSSRRHNTLKT
+1 
-15 FAGTALLA
+15 
-23 LRLVLTCRVL
+23 
-33 PGTFGSVAACPLS
+33 
-46 QFLLGS
+46 
-52 SSSLNGAA
+52 
-60 VLKRL
+60 
-65 AEVFMRLSSTEV
+65 
-77 SSRLVHSDK
+77 
-86 KNLSSAEQLNRA
+86 
-98 APSPVKMYG
+98 MYG

-127 LIENRA
+127 LIEARA

-144 MYNDNLILRL
+144 MYKCLLPSDSLILRL

-205 NLHEYFRFSFPKVQ
+205 NLHEYFRFSFPKVL

-299 TAPSYEKLPM
+299 AVPYYEKLPM
-309 KRGIFFDMFPFS
+309 KRGIIFDMFPFS
-321 VIFRRN
+321 VIFKRD
-327 MTMYRVGDGLKE
+327 MTMYRIGDGLKE
-339 VFSDLQGKKVNEEF
+339 VFSDLQGKKFNEEF
-353 TLVRPMLEF
+353 NLVRPMLEF
-362 SWDNIYT
+362 SWENINS
-369 HLNNV
+369 HQNNV
-374 FELMSEA
+374 FELLSKA
-381 VVESKQKVN
+381 VPFILRLKN
-390 IPKLNKE
+390 W
-397 EPEEKEESEKA
+397 
-408 KREEE
+408 
-413 REKKSVEE
+413 
-421 IKGTDQEYSST
+421 
-432 LTQYNSSANSGGE
+432 
-445 DIELLAFQ
+445 
-453 TVTGKCSE
+453 KCNE

-475 HLKGQMKYVPQWDS
+475 HLKGQMKYVHQWDS

-508 VYVNDLNLH
+508 VYINDLNLH
-517 DSSRELILAGTQQS
+517 DSSREFILAGTQQS

-555 DEEKKRGDSLLYAMI
+555 DEEKKHGDLLLYAMI
-570 PKAVADRLRKGITAL
+570 PRAVADRLRKGITAL

-690 GVHSGMVVAGVVG
+690 GIHSGMVVAGVVG

-753 IFVKGKGYMKT
+753 VFVKGKGYMKT
-764 YWLKGKKTPAE
+764 YWLKGKK
-775 LRYIS
+775 
-780 EQKDLEDKSSNGS
+780 DLSF
-793 TSTCAKRSD
+793 
-802 SCVLTSG
+802 
-809 GEEQAE
+809 
-815 GKTSPGDLPPD
+815 KT
-826 AVPLPEVATEPLN
+826 
-839 TSDELQEKEK
+839 
-849 SKKTKNNKGAK
+849 
-860 LDAVQGNPM
+860 
-869 SELMPPTDELENLG
+869 
-883 AFLQNKRNSF
+883 
-893 RQQYAKLPTNLPI
+893 
-906 RSASCTL
+906 
-913 L
+913 

>member
-1 MLRLSSRRHNTLKT
+1 
-15 FAGTALLA
+15 
-23 LRLVLTCRVL
+23 
-33 PGTFGSVAACPLS
+33 
-46 QFLLGS
+46 
-52 SSSLNGAA
+52 
-60 VLKRL
+60 
-65 AEVFMRLSSTEV
+65 
-77 SSRLVHSDK
+77 
-86 KNLSSAEQLNRA
+86 
-98 APSPVKMYG
+98 MYG

-321 VIFRRN
+321 VIFRRD
-327 MTMYRVGDGLKE
+327 MTMYRIGDGLKE

-374 FELMSEA
+374 FELMSKA

-397 EPEEKEESEKA
+397 EPEEKEESEKT

-413 REKKSVEE
+413 REQKSAEM
-421 IKGTDQEYSST
+421 KGTDQEYSST
-432 LTQYNSSANSGGE
+432 LAQYNSAANSGGE

-531 AELQLALDQEQQKY
+531 AELLLALDQEQQKY

-690 GVHSGMVVAGVVG
+690 GIHSGMVVAGVVG

-743 EPYSIEERGK
+743 EPYIIEERGK

-764 YWLKGKKTPAE
+764 YWLKGKKDLSFKTPAE
-775 LRYIS
+775 LRYSS
-780 EQKDLEDKSSNGS
+780 EQKNSEDKSSNGS
-793 TSTCAKRSD
+793 TSTNTKHISSSQPIR
-802 SCVLTSG
+802 G

-815 GKTSPGDLPPD
+815 GMLSPSDLPQD
-826 AVPLPEVATEPLN
+826 ALPPPESASELL
-839 TSDELQEKEK
+839 DGQGDLQEKER

-860 LDAVQGNPM
+860 AEAGQGNVA
-869 SELMPPTDELENLG
+869 SELGPPADGPENPGPL
-883 AFLQNKRNSF
+883 LNMKRNSF
-893 RQQYAKLPTNLPI
+893 RQQYVKLPANLPI
-906 RSASCTL
+906 RSASCIL